1 MIQLSKVIGILKV
14 LLKPT
19 GRGRD
24 DISAQVFPSSG
35 VRLIRKNSKAQEP
48 QIDNRDLGAFNSAS
62 GRQKK
67 RPIRHH
73 ARLAKTPPLTRLED
87 QDIPLAKIS
96 VEVLGLSERASKRLR
111 TANISTIQQLANCA
125 DSDLLSINGL
135 GITTVEEIKKKLNSY
150 LFGPS
155 SASDRKSDITGINK
169 RLVEAPLL
177 ESFEHQ
183 GRPPDKIS
191 VQILGLTEQESNEL
205 KMFKI
210 STIQELVNCA
220 KSGFLSIPNL
230 EMTTV
235 EEIKKKLNS
244 YLAGLLSNKVPAYE
258 CIDDEVN
265 ELVGYLDD
273 RERFILTNRFGIG
286 KHLTLEMIGEQFLI
300 TRERVRQIESKMRN
314 KLVNRLAK
322 SPLLYSTAGIALLKR
337 LDEDTTVDSWRQQ
350 LMDIGFLKEEASADL
365 LVAISRVTNNSRLAL
380 PEEFDQMLETHVSPH
395 ILLARKPVL
404 NKARRFCRN
413 CGAIRIVSLTSEK
426 LSEADV
432 EQILCSDGFTEVS
445 PGWWMRK
452 IGECVPER
460 VARKVIT
467 YCGPVSPSNLRQ
479 ALIRYLSRFQFP
491 APPSEVLV
499 KTLEQTGKF
508 ALVDEFLQLTKMA
521 ARKRSLTRPESIFV
535 RTVHNEG
542 PIISFESL
550 HAKILGEGFSE
561 ASLTSALHYSPIV
574 QKVALGL
581 YTLLGTQYD
590 IGDVERTKSQLTR
603 VSANSS
609 IKPRSDGV
617 IEFETNIGTWMIYG
631 GVLSCGPA
639 ASMEG
644 TWTRIVDGVNN
655 GELVVGGGFIRGL
668 SEAVESLDLMPG
680 DRIKIEFNTWTR
692 EATITKLVNNEQ
704 IC

>member
-1 MIQLSKVIGILKV
+1 MRVSRILKT
-14 LLKPT
+14 LLKPI
-19 GRGRD
+19 GHGD
-24 DISAQVFPSSG
+24 ASAKILPS
-35 VRLIRKNSKAQEP
+35 VEIRLAPEKSHSQEP
-48 QIDNRDLGAFNSAS
+48 YIDKLAQKLVNSPFEGQEKWS
-62 GRQKK
+62 
-67 RPIRHH
+67 IEHH
-73 ARLAKTPPLTRLED
+73 ARIAKTSLLAQLETRGIQLN
-87 QDIPLAKIS
+87 KIS
-96 VEVLGLSERASKRLR
+96 VQMLGLSERASKRLR
-111 TANISTIQQLANCA
+111 TAKINTIQQLVNCA
-125 DSDLLSINGL
+125 ESDLLSIDGL
-135 GITTVEEIKKKLNSY
+135 GIITVEEIKSKLNSY
-150 LFGPS
+150 LTNMLSRGDWERAEAKHMSERLFQLASRLCNVFENQVLLDDLQLPS
-155 SASDRKSDITGINK
+155 QAREKLHKATGEKLETLADLK
-169 RLVEAPLL
+169 RLVKLHSSQAKTL
-177 ESFEHQ
+177 E
-183 GRPPDKIS
+183 RD
-191 VQILGLTEQESNEL
+191 EQ
-205 KMFKI
+205 I
-210 STIQELVNCA
+210 STRIYTLKQA
-220 KSGFLSIPNL
+220 MDWI
-230 EMTTV
+230 
-235 EEIKKKLNS
+235 
-244 YLAGLLSNKVPAYE
+244 NKVLAYE
-258 CIDDEVN
+258 SIDDEVN

-273 RERFILTNRFGIG
+273 RERFVLTNRFGIE
-286 KHLTLEMIGEQFLI
+286 KHFTLETIGEQFGI
-300 TRERVRQIESKMRN
+300 TRERVRQIESKMRD
-314 KLVNRLAK
+314 KLVNRIAR
-322 SPLLYSTAGIALLKR
+322 SSLLYSVAGIALLKR
-337 LDEDTTVDSWRQQ
+337 LSENATVDSWKQG

-365 LVAISRVTNNSRLAL
+365 LVAISRITNSSRLAL

-445 PGWWMRK
+445 SGWWVRK

-499 KTLEQTGKF
+499 KTLEQTGNF
-508 ALVDEFLQLTKMA
+508 ALVDGFLQLTKMP

-535 RTVHNEG
+535 RTVHDEG
-542 PIISFESL
+542 PVISFESL

-574 QKVALGL
+574 QKVAFGL

-590 IGDVERTKSQLTR
+590 VGDVERAKSQLTR

-668 SEAVESLDLMPG
+668 SEAVESLDLIPG
-680 DRIKIEFNTWTR
+680 DRIRIEFNTWTR
-692 EATITKLVNNEQ
+692 EATVMKAVSNEQ